1 MPDDNDQERAEEL
14 DSLREPLGQA
24 AAAGNEEARE
34 LLGHVDAYL
43 SDGKESPEKKR
54 SLVTRLNDAA
64 LRFESSHPTLSIAIA
79 RVSDF
84 LSAEGI

>member
-1 MPDDNDQERAEEL
+1 MTDHDDQERAEEL

-24 AAAGNEEARE
+24 AAAGNDAARE
-34 LLGHVDAYL
+34 LLGHVDSYL
-43 SDGKESPEKKR
+43 DDGTETPEKKR

-64 LRFESSHPTLSIAIA
+64 LRFESSHPTLSTAIT
-79 RVSDF
+79 RVADF